1 MCSSESV
8 LCLLSVIHS
17 SSSSTPTYYSVLH
30 TVQFFKV
37 YFKVYQAMVVVVVVA
52 VVYVSKVVCVLTI
65 AASNFCIDK
74 TGPQQLPT

>member
-1 MCSSESV
+1 M
-8 LCLLSVIHS
+8 LSVIHS

-37 YFKVYQAMVVVVVVA
+37 YFKVYQAMVVVVAVA
-52 VVYVSKVVCVLTI
+52 VYVSKVVCVLTI
-65 AASNFCIDK
+65 ATSNVIDK